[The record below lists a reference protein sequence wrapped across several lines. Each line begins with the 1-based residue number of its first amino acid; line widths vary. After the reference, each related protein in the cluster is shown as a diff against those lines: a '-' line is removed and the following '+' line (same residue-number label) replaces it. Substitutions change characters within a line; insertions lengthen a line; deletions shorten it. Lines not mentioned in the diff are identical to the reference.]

1 MKLLTLRIESNLTKI
16 SIIIPTINEANNL
29 PLLLSDLSIIQKV
42 GEIIIVDCGS
52 KDKTIDVA
60 NIYGAKVYK
69 SKERNRGLQLDLGA
83 KNSKGEWL
91 IFLHADTRLTNDW
104 FIKIKSVLKRDKNFI
119 YYFKFKLNDKKK
131 IYRVLE
137 ILVNFRSR
145 YLKQPY
151 GDQGLIIHK
160 SIYLKNNGFRKIPL
174 MEDVDFFRRLKNKE
188 DLKQLNLPI
197 FTSSRKWERTNI
209 FLQALKNWNFRR
221 RWLKGESTKSIYS
234 EYYKK

>member
-1 MKLLTLRIESNLTKI
+1 MSKI

-29 PLLLSDLSIIQKV
+29 PLLLSDLLTTYKD

-52 KDKTIDVA
+52 EDKTIDIA

-69 SKERNRGLQLDLGA
+69 SKEKNRGLQLDMGA

-91 IFLHADTRLTNDW
+91 IFLHADTRLNHDW
-104 FIKIKSVLKRDKNFI
+104 FAKIKSFLKDDNNFI
-119 YYFKFKLNDKKK
+119 YYFKFKINNKKI

-137 ILVNFRSR
+137 ILVNLRSQ
-145 YLKQPY
+145 YFKKPY

-174 MEDVDFFRRLKNKE
+174 MEDVDFLRRLNNKKN
-188 DLKQLNLPI
+188 LKQLNLPI
-197 FTSSRKWERTNI
+197 FTSSRKWEKTNI
-209 FLQALKNWNFRR
+209 FLQAFKNWNFRR
-221 RWLKGESTKSIYS
+221 RWLKGESIKSIYS
-234 EYYKK
+234 DYYKNS